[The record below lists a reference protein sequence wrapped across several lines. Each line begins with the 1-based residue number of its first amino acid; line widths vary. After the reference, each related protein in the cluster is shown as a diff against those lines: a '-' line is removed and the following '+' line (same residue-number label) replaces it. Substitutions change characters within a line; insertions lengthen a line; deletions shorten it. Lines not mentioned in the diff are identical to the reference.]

1 MPILKNAKHERFARE
16 YVKDH
21 NGTQAAIRAGYAK
34 GTSARVQGARLLTN
48 ADIRARVEE
57 LNQKTL
63 RQADITAERVML
75 ELARLAFADE
85 RKLFDEKGTLKA
97 PHTLDDDTAAAVSSL
112 EFSDPAKGKRQ
123 GSVRRIRLAGKE
135 AALRMLAQRFKLI
148 GSEADEALNNLAM
161 SFAEKVAAARERRRD
176 SGKA

>member
-16 YVKDH
+16 YVTDR
-21 NGTQAAIRAGYAK
+21 NGTQAAIRAGYSK
-34 GTSARVQGARLLTN
+34 RSAAEQAYDLLRNPQIASRV
-48 ADIRARVEE
+48 DE
-57 LNQKTL
+57 LSQRTL

-85 RKLFDEKGTLKA
+85 RKLFDEKGVLKA
-97 PHTLDDDTAAAVSSL
+97 PHTLDDDTAAAISSM
-112 EFSDPAKGKRQ
+112 EFAEPAKGKKQ
-123 GSVRRIRLAGKE
+123 GAVRRVRLAGKE

-161 SFAEKVAAARERRRD
+161 SFAEKVAAARARRKD
-176 SGKA
+176 ESK